1 MRHELKYDGRLQSQ
15 EAMQKAMHACWSAWL
30 MTLVDV
36 ALGCLLAGVMEAH
49 SAKIHRAIVG
59 GLACVGHASFHALF
73 HWLAHWPLGIKLND
87 ELALFLS
94 DALGSVSALY
104 TYVVLE
110 PAAAHIPSALRVW
123 AWTSC
128 FGASMALGVVADAL
142 RVSTVHVRLM
152 YGVLRR
158 VLAFFVGAAS
168 ELFDVFRSRKRNP
181 LHGGRLDH
189 AEHEV
194 DQLFVGTILFT
205 LLAFLFPTVL
215 LFYWACAARYFV
227 VHATHTALVCVVSML
242 YDMPLYTLLMR
253 FWDAAS
259 LSDGLVLQTRGVIR
273 LHARPIS
280 VRDAC
285 RPVGVHVMRLSYLV
299 RDAYHMLQGIRLA
312 PT

>member
-1 MRHELKYDGRLQSQ
+1 
-15 EAMQKAMHACWSAWL
+15 
-30 MTLVDV
+30 
-36 ALGCLLAGVMEAH
+36 
-49 SAKIHRAIVG
+49 
-59 GLACVGHASFHALF
+59 
-73 HWLAHWPLGIKLND
+73 
-87 ELALFLS
+87 
-94 DALGSVSALY
+94 
-104 TYVVLE
+104 
-110 PAAAHIPSALRVW
+110 
-123 AWTSC
+123 
-128 FGASMALGVVADAL
+128 MALGVGADAL

-215 LFYWACAARYFV
+215 LFYWACAARFFV
-227 VHATHTALVCVVSML
+227 AHAMHTALVCVVGML

-259 LSDGLVLQTRGVIR
+259 VSDGIVLQTPGVIR
-273 LHARPIS
+273 LQARPIS
-280 VRDAC
+280 VHDAC
-285 RPVGVHVMRLSYLV
+285 RPVRVHAMRLSCLV
-299 RDAYHMLQGIRLA
+299 RDAYHMLQGSRLT